1 MRLLVQKYG
10 GTSLATT
17 ERIVQVAQRIA
28 RSHEDGVQVLV
39 VVSAMGGT
47 TDELL
52 ALASRIS
59 ARPPAREL
67 DMLLTVGERVSMA
80 LLSMALHELGHAAVS
95 YTGSQSG
102 IITDTHHA
110 DARILEVRA
119 TRLEE
124 SLSQG
129 RIVIVAGFQG
139 VSAEREVTTLGRGG
153 SDTTAVALAAAL
165 GAKRCEICTD
175 VEGVCSADPRR
186 VPRARVLSAL
196 GYDEMLELAAHG
208 AQVLHPR
215 CVEIAR
221 RFNVPLV
228 VRSSFEDS
236 KGTVIGAMERIE
248 TAVIRGIACDEDVA
262 TLTLGDVRPQDAAT
276 LLAALGD
283 ADIATRLVVQTTHAS
298 DAQVVCLLR
307 RGDAERALG
316 VLRAHP
322 QLGRRDRVEAQDDVA
337 ALSVVGQGIQS
348 HPGTV
353 ARVLGALRAHEVPVR
368 LVSSSAISLTCVVA
382 RAQANDALR
391 ALHTELGLDADGAGP
406 PAPG

>member
-17 ERIVQVAQRIA
+17 DRIVQVAERIA
-28 RSHEDGVQVLV
+28 RAHDDGVGVLV

-52 ALASRIS
+52 GLASRIS

-67 DMLLTVGERVSMA
+67 DMLLTTGERVSMA

-119 TRLEE
+119 ARLEE
-124 SLSQG
+124 SLAQG
-129 RIVIVAGFQG
+129 RVVIVAGFQG
-139 VSAEREVTTLGRGG
+139 VSSEREVTTLGRGG

-165 GAKRCEICTD
+165 GAERCEICTD
-175 VEGVCSADPRR
+175 VAGVCSADPRR
-186 VPRARVLSAL
+186 VPRARTLHAIT
-196 GYDEMLELAAHG
+196 YDEMLELAAHG

-221 RFNVPLV
+221 RFNVRLE
-228 VRSSFEDS
+228 VRSSFEAT

-248 TAVIRGIACDEDVA
+248 TAVIRGIACDADVATVTVHDVGAHDVA
-262 TLTLGDVRPQDAAT
+262 TLFSTLGDAR
-276 LLAALGD
+276 
-283 ADIATRLVVQTTHAS
+283 IATRLVVQTAEAETCN
-298 DAQVVCLLR
+298 VVCLLR
-307 RGDAERALG
+307 RDDAARAREILTSPSALG
-316 VLRAHP
+316 ARL
-322 QLGRRDRVEAQDDVA
+322 RVETDENVA
-337 ALSVVGQGIQS
+337 ALSIVGQGIQS
-348 HPGTV
+348 HPGSV
-353 ARVLGALRAHEVPVR
+353 ARVLSALREADVRVR
-368 LVSSSAISLTCVVA
+368 LVSSSSISLHCVVE
-382 RAQANDALR
+382 RSQADHALNT
-391 ALHTELGLDADGAGP
+391 LHTRLGLDASEE
-406 PAPG
+406 

>member
-17 ERIVQVAQRIA
+17 ERITKVARRIA
-28 RSHEDGVQVLV
+28 RSKDEGNQVLV

-47 TDELL
+47 TDELV

-59 ARPPAREL
+59 AAPPAREL
-67 DMLLTVGERVSMA
+67 DMLLTAGERVSMA

-119 TRLEE
+119 ARLEE
-124 SLSQG
+124 ALAQG

-165 GAKRCEICTD
+165 SAERCEICSD
-175 VEGVCSADPRR
+175 VDGVCSADPRR
-186 VPRARVLSAL
+186 VPGATKLHEIT
-196 GYDEMLELAAHG
+196 YDEMLELATHG

-221 RFNVPLV
+221 RFGVALE
-228 VRSSFEDS
+228 VRSSFTNTR
-236 KGTVIGAMERIE
+236 GTVIRAMERIE
-248 TAVIRGIACDEDVA
+248 TTLIRGITCDEDVA
-262 TLTLGDVRPQDAAT
+262 TITLRDLAPRASGA

-283 ADIATRLVVQTTHAS
+283 DDIATHLVVQTPHESTC
-298 DAQVVCLLR
+298 DVVCLLR
-307 RGDAERALG
+307 RGDVARASD
-316 VLRAHP
+316 VLESLV
-322 QLGRRDRVEAQDDVA
+322 QGSGRVELDEDVA
-337 ALSVVGQGIQS
+337 ALSIVGQGIQS

-353 ARVLGALRAHEVPVR
+353 ARVLGALRDAGVHVR
-368 LVSSSAISLTCVVA
+368 LVSSSAISLTCIVP
-382 RAQANDALR
+382 RSDADHALQT
-391 ALHTELGLDADGAGP
+391 LHTQLGLDAP
-406 PAPG
+406 ESE